1 MVCAGDQEPLRRKE
15 HGFVIGQRFKAKPP
29 VEDGGGWTDLADV
42 LILGVQGG
50 CICRWH
56 KILSPLRIA
65 PCPRPLLREGPE
77 ARGAWSLSVEG
88 FRSSAT
94 PVCHAALCALFLIP
108 TSATGEGHAVGQ
120 TTERSASVS
129 LPRPPSWSQRADPRA
144 KASSPGDTAPLF
156 LLPRP
161 RRARGYLVQLQA
173 NDVAAVPHIP
183 LNVARDCEHGPVRY
197 ARLVQRRPRRGCQ
210 PPVMGLV
217 LAKVRRQVEMQRY
230 HQAAL
235 VRVPPQGAQEP

>member
-1 MVCAGDQEPLRRKE
+1 MPQTAATR
-15 HGFVIGQRFKAKPP
+15 
-29 VEDGGGWTDLADV
+29 
-42 LILGVQGG
+42 
-50 CICRWH
+50 
-56 KILSPLRIA
+56 
-65 PCPRPLLREGPE
+65 GPE

-88 FRSSAT
+88 FRSRAT

-108 TSATGEGHAVGQ
+108 TRATGEGHVVGQ

-129 LPRPPSWSQRADPRA
+129 LLRPPRWAQRANPRA

-156 LLPRP
+156 LLPHP

-173 NDVAAVPHIP
+173 HDVAAVPHIP
-183 LNVARDCEHGPVRY
+183 LNVARDCEHAPVRY

-235 VRVPPQGAQEP
+235 VRGPPQGAQHPSQPGV